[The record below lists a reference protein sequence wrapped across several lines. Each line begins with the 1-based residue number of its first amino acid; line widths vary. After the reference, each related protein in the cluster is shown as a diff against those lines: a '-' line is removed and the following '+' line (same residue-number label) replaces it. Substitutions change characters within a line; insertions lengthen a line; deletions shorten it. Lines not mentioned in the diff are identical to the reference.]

1 MVSTTGSA
9 NITEDEAQL
18 YDRQIRLWG
27 LDAQKRLRASRVLV
41 AGLRG
46 LGCEVAKN
54 LVLSGVKSLRV
65 LDGGTL
71 SEEDLESNFLCPVDK
86 VGSNRAETAV
96 DRLQQLNPMVEVS
109 FDAGDVDAKP
119 EEYFRDFDIVLVT
132 CSPRDVLVRVNNLCH
147 KNGVKFFAGDVHGFF
162 GYSFMD
168 LVEHEFVEEVR
179 VKVKAEVEADNGP
192 TPAKKA
198 KKDKEEEEEEE
209 EETKMVKR
217 SLHFVSLED
226 ALKVDWCSG
235 GYAKRVR
242 RMDGAFFLL
251 HVLYEFQ
258 SREGRSPQMA
268 TREGDLKLL
277 ESLADSVASKFG
289 LPEGKMS
296 KDLPPMLFTEL
307 SPVAAIVG
315 GILAQEIIKVISN
328 KDEPHRNFFLYNPL
342 ESAGIV
348 EDVGAAA

>member
-54 LVLSGVKSLRV
+54 LVLAGVKSLRV
-65 LDGGTL
+65 LDDAAL
-71 SEEDLESNFLCPVDK
+71 AAEDLESNFLCPVDK
-86 VGSNRAETAV
+86 VGANRAETAV
-96 DRLQQLNPMVEVS
+96 ERLQQLNPMVEVS
-109 FDAGDVDAKP
+109 ADTGDVGAKP
-119 EEYFRDFDIVLVT
+119 EEYFRDNFDIVLVT
-132 CSPRDVLVRVNNLCH
+132 CRPRDVLVRVNNLCH

-168 LVEHEFVEEVR
+168 LVEHEFVEEV
-179 VKVKAEVEADNGP
+179 KVKAADDGAEADNGEP
-192 TPAKKA
+192 AAKKA
-198 KKDKEEEEEEE
+198 RKGEKEKGEEEED
-209 EETKMVKR
+209 ETKMVKR
-217 SLHFVSLED
+217 SLNFVSLEE
-226 ALKVDWCSG
+226 ALKVDWTSG

-258 SREGRSPQMA
+258 SREGRSPQTA

-277 ESLADSVASKFG
+277 ESLADSVASKVCHI
-289 LPEGKMS
+289 LRHSAIACCAM
-296 KDLPPMLFTEL
+296 KDRSSIF
-307 SPVAAIVG
+307 A
-315 GILAQEIIKVISN
+315 
-328 KDEPHRNFFLYNPL
+328 
-342 ESAGIV
+342 
-348 EDVGAAA
+348 

>member
-54 LVLSGVKSLRV
+54 LVLAGVKSLKV
-65 LDGGTL
+65 LDDAAL
-71 SEEDLESNFLCPVDK
+71 SDEDLESNFLCPVDK

-96 DRLQQLNPMVEVS
+96 ERLQQLNPMVEVS
-109 FDAGDVDAKP
+109 SDPGDVGAKP
-119 EEYFRDFDIVLVT
+119 EEFFKDFDIVLVT
-132 CSPRDVLVRVNNLCH
+132 CRPRDVLVRVNNLCH

-168 LVEHEFVEEVR
+168 LVEHEFVEEV
-179 VKVKAEVEADNGP
+179 KVRAADAEVDNGEP
-192 TPAKKA
+192 AAKKA
-198 KKDKEEEEEEE
+198 KKDEED

-217 SLHFVSLED
+217 SLNFVSLED
-226 ALKVDWCSG
+226 ALKVDWSSG

-277 ESLADSVASKFG
+277 ESLVDSVASK
-289 LPEGKMS
+289 
-296 KDLPPMLFTEL
+296 
-307 SPVAAIVG
+307 VG
-315 GILAQEIIKVISN
+315 Q
-328 KDEPHRNFFLYNPL
+328 
-342 ESAGIV
+342 
-348 EDVGAAA
+348 

>member
-1 MVSTTGSA
+1 MCVSILLKGTKSRKVENSEHFFGRTREGKNTTATTMVSTTGSA

-54 LVLSGVKSLRV
+54 LVLAGVKSLRV
-65 LDGGTL
+65 LDDAAL
-71 SEEDLESNFLCPVDK
+71 SAEDLESNFLCPVDR

-96 DRLQQLNPMVEVS
+96 DRLQQLNPMVEVTS
-109 FDAGDVDAKP
+109 DGGDVGAKP
-119 EEYFRDFDIVLVT
+119 EEYFKDFDIVLVT
-132 CSPRDVLVRVNNLCH
+132 CRPRDVLVRVNNLCH

-168 LVEHEFVEEVR
+168 LVEHEFVEEVK
-179 VKVKAEVEADNGP
+179 VKVADIEADNGDGP

-198 KKDKEEEEEEE
+198 KKDKEDEEE

-217 SLHFVSLED
+217 SLNFVSLEE
-226 ALKVDWCSG
+226 ALKVDWSSG

-268 TREGDLKLL
+268 TQEGDLKLL
-277 ESLADSVASKFG
+277 ESLVDSVASK
-289 LPEGKMS
+289 
-296 KDLPPMLFTEL
+296 
-307 SPVAAIVG
+307 VG
-315 GILAQEIIKVISN
+315 HSLHNTG
-328 KDEPHRNFFLYNPL
+328 HMF
-342 ESAGIV
+342 
-348 EDVGAAA
+348 